1 MNRALKKILFTAIIL
16 AVLCYIMLDDLL
28 QGNWKTVDDSW
39 NNLSTFWSE
48 SLWPPEWS
56 MLEARKYPE
65 CTASIGFFCS
75 KAYIGMLE
83 TLQLAF
89 VSTIN

>member
-1 MNRALKKILFTAIIL
+1 MNRALKRILFTAIIL

-48 SLWPPEWS
+48 SLWPPAVS
-56 MLEARKYPE
+56 YTHL
-65 CTASIGFFCS
+65 
-75 KAYIGMLE
+75 
-83 TLQLAF
+83 TLP
-89 VSTIN
+89 TIYSV